1 MSKKL
6 IAGAGVVASF
16 AIALA
21 PIATFATIT
30 RSNESDKHT
39 DTLNITVAPSCSF
52 GTVTA
57 TGVVTD
63 GITHTVGDADST
75 ADYVGPAAAWT
86 EATDSGTGRL
96 PDKDSGTYGTNA
108 ETNDSFAYG
117 IYAGTKKDAIA
128 TTALKIFCNN
138 AGGYTLKAVTNDL
151 AEWEGNA
158 AVVSGKEIPADTDY
172 SATVSGYAIASVV
185 AGDTT
190 NITTVSGKFASAT
203 AVEIA
208 HRESESAENGD
219 TITMTY
225 GLGVAPSQK
234 AALYKGD
241 VIYTLFQGFEAAQE
255 P

>member
-21 PIATFATIT
+21 PLATFATIT
-30 RSNESDKHT
+30 RTNESDKHT

-57 TGVVTD
+57 AGAVTD
-63 GITHTVGDADST
+63 GITHTVGDTDAT
-75 ADYVGPAAAWT
+75 ADYVGPTAAWT

-138 AGGYTLKAVTNDL
+138 AGGYTLKAATANLV
-151 AEWEGNA
+151 EWDSSTDA
-158 AVVSGKEIPADTDY
+158 AVTSGKNIPADTSY
-172 SATVSGYAIASVV
+172 SATISGYAIASVV

-190 NITTVSGKFASAT
+190 NITTVSGKFANTTAT
-203 AVEIA
+203 EIA
-208 HRESESAENGD
+208 HRESESAESGD

-241 VIYTLFQGFEAAQE
+241 VVYTLFQGFGSN
-255 P
+255 